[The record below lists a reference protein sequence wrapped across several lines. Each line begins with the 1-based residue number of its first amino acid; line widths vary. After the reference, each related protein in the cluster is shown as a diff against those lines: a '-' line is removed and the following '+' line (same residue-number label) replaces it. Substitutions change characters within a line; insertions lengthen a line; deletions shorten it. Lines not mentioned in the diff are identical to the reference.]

1 MPLSFWWDAFNTA
14 VYLINRLPTLLLNN
28 QSPMRKLYHQEP
40 DYSFLRYFGCAYFPH
55 IRPHNKNKFDFHSL
69 KCVFM
74 GYSSLHKGYK
84 CPSSSGKIYI
94 AHNVVFDEQTFPF
107 SMGFSIIPT
116 LGSYKKTMSTTPTSR
131 LPVVLPQLDKPIS
144 SVVKKSVYI
153 LHSQWKLKRTNT
165 VSYN

>member
-94 AHNVVFDEQTFPF
+94 AYNVVFDEHSLSPWDFQLSRLLAF
-107 SMGFSIIPT
+107 I
-116 LGSYKKTMSTTPTSR
+116 KKLLSTTPTSR

-144 SVVKKSVYI
+144 SVVKKSVCGV
-153 LHSQWKLKRTNT
+153 TPT
-165 VSYN
+165 